1 MVGMVNSKS
10 HISMRILFKQKAGM
24 SAAKILLKPA
34 HFDFSILRVVV
45 FLPVYKC
52 ITKGEIA
59 VYIEFFILIASA
71 CIFMV
76 IHIRNHQ
83 FIGVS
88 INTPASIEP
97 VQFSAKNRIQIFINY
112 QISVTRDHFF
122 TLFCYR
128 IIDLYILT
136 VVSVQIFFSPR
147 ASKDHS
153 AVIMI
158 A

>member
-10 HISMRILFKQKAGM
+10 HVSMRLLFKQKAGM
-24 SAAKILLKPA
+24 SAAKILLKPS

-59 VYIEFFILIASA
+59 VYIEFFILIAPA

-88 INTPASIEP
+88 IN
-97 VQFSAKNRIQIFINY
+97 
-112 QISVTRDHFF
+112 
-122 TLFCYR
+122 
-128 IIDLYILT
+128 
-136 VVSVQIFFSPR
+136 SPEIGR
-147 ASKDHS
+147 AH
-153 AVIMI
+153 V
-158 A
+158 